1 MTTLNTLP
9 VGSNATIKE
18 IEGLDQTVDQRLLSL
33 GMVPGV
39 AVRVVQV
46 APLGDPIAVEFQG
59 RTLGLRSKEASGVRL
74 EAV

>member
-59 RTLGLRSKEASGVRL
+59 RTLSLRRKEASGVRL